1 MFRAELLVHEDPTMA
16 VTNLTQA
23 IKIQPNNAD
32 IYLRR
37 AKLYQD
43 RQQVK
48 DISLELD
55 QICFPLK

>member
-1 MFRAELLVHEDPTMA
+1 MA

-48 DISLELD
+48 DISWELY
-55 QICFPLK
+55 